1 MCIYFFSSQNCFSN
15 IFLLDSTGNATNQFI
30 NPFAIARDPTSGTLY
45 ITDLENNRIMS
56 YASGANNGT
65 LVFGFYGGAGTN
77 NTQLYRP
84 NGLYFDSITNSLLIA
99 NSGSNNIVRYV
110 FGDSVWTLVAGNFN
124 GSSGATSTA
133 LNTPVDMTLDPMGNM
148 YVADGFN
155 YRIQFYYAGQS
166 NGTTIAG
173 ITGVTGN
180 NTTTLNAPLSVALD
194 SQLNL
199 YVVDT
204 YNHRVQKFLRY

>member
-1 MCIYFFSSQNCFSN
+1 
-15 IFLLDSTGNATNQFI
+15 
-30 NPFAIARDPTSGTLY
+30 
-45 ITDLENNRIMS
+45 
-56 YASGANNGT
+56 
-65 LVFGFYGGAGTN
+65 
-77 NTQLYRP
+77 
-84 NGLYFDSITNSLLIA
+84 
-99 NSGSNNIVRYV
+99 
-110 FGDSVWTLVAGNFN
+110 
-124 GSSGATSTA
+124 
-133 LNTPVDMTLDPMGNM
+133 MGNM

-180 NTTTLNAPLSVALD
+180 NTTTLSTPLSVALD